1 MKTKLILL
9 LSVFIL
15 PSVVFSLETK
25 GVKTDPKEKINQTEV
40 KKVPLNKA
48 PLNKTPLKKVN
59 QNNNPKKRKK
69 NPELRAEMEKINQE
83 FEREK
88 LLITDKYKKRIGELR
103 KLRKEEI
110 DRLKK
115 EFEKRRN
122 EVKNKYKR

>member
-15 PSVVFSLETK
+15 TSVVFSLETK

-40 KKVPLNKA
+40 KKI
-48 PLNKTPLKKVN
+48 PLNKTPLIKVN

-83 FEREK
+83 LEREK
-88 LLITDKYKKRIGELR
+88 LLITDKYKKRIEELR
-103 KLRKEEI
+103 ILRKEEI

-115 EFEKRRN
+115 EFKKRRN
-122 EVKNKYKR
+122 EVKNKYKK

>member
-15 PSVVFSLETK
+15 TSVVFSLETK

-40 KKVPLNKA
+40 KKVPLNK
-48 PLNKTPLKKVN
+48 TPLIKVN

-122 EVKNKYKR
+122 EVKNKYKK

>member
-15 PSVVFSLETK
+15 TSVVFSLETK

-40 KKVPLNKA
+40 KKVPLNK
-48 PLNKTPLKKVN
+48 TPLIKVN

-88 LLITDKYKKRIGELR
+88 SLIEGKYKKRIEELR
-103 KLRKEEI
+103 ILRKEEI

-115 EFEKRRN
+115 EFKKRRN
-122 EVKNKYKR
+122 EVKNKYKK

>member
-15 PSVVFSLETK
+15 SSVVFSLETK

-40 KKVPLNKA
+40 KKV
-48 PLNKTPLKKVN
+48 PLKKVN

-88 LLITDKYKKRIGELR
+88 SLIEDKYKKRIEELR
-103 KLRKEEI
+103 ILRKEEI

-115 EFEKRRN
+115 EFKKRRN
-122 EVKNKYKR
+122 EVKNKYKK

>member
-15 PSVVFSLETK
+15 TSVVFSLETK

-40 KKVPLNKA
+40 KKVPLNK
-48 PLNKTPLKKVN
+48 TPLIKVN

-88 LLITDKYKKRIGELR
+88 SLITDKYKKGIEELR
-103 KLRKEEI
+103 ILRKEEI

-115 EFEKRRN
+115 EFKKRRN
-122 EVKNKYKR
+122 EVKNKYKK

>member
-1 MKTKLILL
+1 MKTKLIL
-9 LSVFIL
+9 FISIFIFT
-15 PSVVFSLETK
+15 SVVFSLETK
-25 GVKTDPKEKINQTEV
+25 GVKTEPKEKINQTEV
-40 KKVPLNKA
+40 KKV

-88 LLITDKYKKRIGELR
+88 SLIEDKYKKRIEELR
-103 KLRKEEI
+103 ILRKEEI

-115 EFEKRRN
+115 EFKKRRN
-122 EVKNKYKR
+122 EVKNKYKK